1 MGISTTPKR
10 NNLMPESPHS
20 TDLDTA
26 DIVTAFL
33 PVLVGFGG
41 IGYALW
47 AVYCHLIGA

>member
-1 MGISTTPKR
+1 MFEPR
-10 NNLMPESPHS
+10 AS

-33 PVLVGFGG
+33 PVLVGLGG

>member
-1 MGISTTPKR
+1 
-10 NNLMPESPHS
+10 MPESPHS